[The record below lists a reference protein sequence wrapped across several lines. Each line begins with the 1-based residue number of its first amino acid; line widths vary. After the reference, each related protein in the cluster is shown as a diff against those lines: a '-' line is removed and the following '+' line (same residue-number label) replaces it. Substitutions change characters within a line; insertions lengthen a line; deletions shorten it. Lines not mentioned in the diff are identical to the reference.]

1 MRRLS
6 CSAKAS
12 STEIRPLALKVE
24 MDPASLD
31 RLARQ
36 WTTAAGAFGA
46 GTDAVRD
53 SFSELVARHGE
64 PHRHYHTSDHVVAVL
79 NVLATFGTSD
89 SALFLAACY
98 HDAVY
103 DTRSVDNE
111 ERSAALARVA
121 LVPLHVPGQTIEE
134 TARLILLTKSH
145 QTADSDAV
153 GRQLLDADLSILASD
168 TGSYDRY
175 AAAIRLAY
183 AWVPDEAYRVGRRR
197 VLEGF
202 LARPRLFFFLPDA
215 EVPARANMQ
224 REIVAL
230 A

>member
-1 MRRLS
+1 
-6 CSAKAS
+6 
-12 STEIRPLALKVE
+12 

-31 RLARQ
+31 RLSRQ
-36 WTTAAGAFGA
+36 WTAVAGSFGA
-46 GTDAVRD
+46 CTNAVRD
-53 SFSELVARHGE
+53 AFSELVARYGE

-79 NVLATFGTSD
+79 NVLAAFGNSD

-121 LVPLHVPGQTIEE
+121 LVPLHLPGETVEE
-134 TARLILLTKSH
+134 TARLIVLTKSH
-145 QTADSDAV
+145 RTAETDAT
-153 GRQLLDADLSILASD
+153 GRQLLDADLAILGSD
-168 TGSYDRY
+168 AGSYDRY
-175 AAAIRLAY
+175 AAAIRLEY

-202 LARPRLFFFLPDA
+202 LGRSQLFFFLADA
-215 EVPARANMQ
+215 EEPARENMQ
-224 REIVAL
+224 REICAL
-230 A
+230 AQK